1 MGNYGQL
8 LVMFGNFVVL
18 SSGLDGISPGDGG
31 RDGGWGFMDVRAL
44 CSLQTVCM
52 LEVVVVGGG
61 LAGWRCL
68 VAGSLGNA
76 GFCAGLVC
84 GRSLGWSGLVA
95 YSGGFAACCVYV
107 VLLHVLRAG
116 CCSGFFC
123 VEARWLSG
131 AGSAERG

>member
-1 MGNYGQL
+1 
-8 LVMFGNFVVL
+8 MFGNFVVL

-84 GRSLGWSGLVA
+84 GGSLGWSGLVA
-95 YSGGFAACCVYV
+95 CSDGRLLRVACMWFCCMCCALVA
-107 VLLHVLRAG
+107 VLDFSVWRLAG
-116 CCSGFFC
+116 
-123 VEARWLSG
+123 
-131 AGSAERG
+131 

>member
-1 MGNYGQL
+1 
-8 LVMFGNFVVL
+8 MFGNFVVL

-95 YSGGFAACCVYV
+95 
-107 VLLHVLRAG
+107 
-116 CCSGFFC
+116 CSD
-123 VEARWLSG
+123 
-131 AGSAERG
+131 GSAASEHT

>member
-1 MGNYGQL
+1 
-8 LVMFGNFVVL
+8 MFGNFVVL

-95 YSGGFAACCVYV
+95 CSGGFVACCV
-107 VLLHVLRAG
+107 
-116 CCSGFFC
+116 
-123 VEARWLSG
+123 
-131 AGSAERG
+131 